1 MPMNKK
7 LLYLVPFCLTALF
20 AEQSLYLSDFHYLQN
35 AEQKKI
41 LRNSETSNN
50 VYKALTKLTSQKTS
64 GIVPLK
70 NSNFV
75 AVYTASKQE
84 TLRIA
89 SELIGLG
96 YNNFIFAKD
105 EFERY
110 CLILPYRDIEYTRAV
125 SRKLLSKGYNAQA
138 FINNQ
143 RIFTYEPYYNNCASC
158 QKLAEKPQ
166 AKTTP
171 KTKMQ
176 SKMAKKTTKATNMQ
190 EALPAE
196 CSIVEKMRDKT
207 FFNPKTN
214 VFVIDGVEYNE
225 LPKEFIHCDATF
237 IDVNLTNRIDVEFTT
252 DDNKTISGVLELPK
266 DGILD
271 DEFFWR
277 PDDACGA
284 NTEVVGSGLKRKA
297 EVKKVVCDFTL
308 PNGIRTSLD
317 ADGKIIKLPQ
327 TYVGNSVE
335 LLYFIDDNV
344 VKLSNSTFASI
355 TIPKSKF
362 DKHCKKVEQ

>member
-1 MPMNKK
+1 MNNKT

-35 AEQKKI
+35 VEQKKI
-41 LRNSETSNN
+41 LQNSETSNN

-96 YNNFIFAKD
+96 YSNFIFAKD
-105 EFERY
+105 EFGRY

-143 RIFTYEPYYNNCASC
+143 RIFTYEPYYNNCTSC
-158 QKLAEKPQ
+158 QNLAQKQQKPQ
-166 AKTTP
+166 AKTTH
-171 KTKMQ
+171 KKKVQ
-176 SKMAKKTTKATNMQ
+176 NKTTKKIAKVTKIE

-214 VFVIDGVEYNE
+214 VFVIDGVEYDE
-225 LPKEFIHCDATF
+225 LPKEFIACDATF
-237 IDVNLTNRIDVEFTT
+237 VDATLSNSVDVKFTT
-252 DDNKTISGVLELPK
+252 EDNKTISGVLELPK
-266 DGILD
+266 EGILD
-271 DEFFWR
+271 DDFFWR
-277 PDDACGA
+277 PDGTYIA
-284 NTEVVGSGLKRKA
+284 NAETSALKKKE
-297 EVKKVVCDFTL
+297 EVKKVVCDFSL
-308 PNGIRTSLD
+308 PYGIRTSLD
-317 ADGKIIKLPQ
+317 VNGAIIKLPQ
-327 TYVGNSVE
+327 TYVGNSIE
-335 LLYFIDDNV
+335 LLYYIDGDV